1 MESFAHISLKG
12 CAQTL
17 ARREG
22 RDRTTAEPLT
32 WPDGLKSE
40 EATESPERAYDGD
53 IDNKRVRSIRATP
66 INVAPP
72 SGQGSGR
79 GASDYRCVV
88 VDGKL
93 GPHICYRSYANIS
106 KTRVGACNSLTVQRP
121 SSNTRG
127 ENERRQSLVLAAG
140 TTMAKLLRGGEPDGL
155 KSEEAA
161 DSPKRAYAGD
171 NDNKRVH
178 HLLDS
183 PLRLLAPSS
192 GQGPG
197 RGASDN
203 GCVVVDGEVG
213 PDICDSPTETV
224 ARRNRDTGSNSL
236 KFITRRSQLPA
247 DEHEIEDERRRN
259 AGGAAPR

>member
-121 SSNTRG
+121 G
-127 ENERRQSLVLAAG
+127 ENERRQSLTLAAD
-140 TTMAKLLRGGEPDGL
+140 TTMAKLLRGGEPDEL

-197 RGASDN
+197 KII
-203 GCVVVDGEVG
+203 VHH
-213 PDICDSPTETV
+213 PQ
-224 ARRNRDTGSNSL
+224 
-236 KFITRRSQLPA
+236 SQLPA
-247 DEHEIEDERRRN
+247 DEHEKEDERRRN